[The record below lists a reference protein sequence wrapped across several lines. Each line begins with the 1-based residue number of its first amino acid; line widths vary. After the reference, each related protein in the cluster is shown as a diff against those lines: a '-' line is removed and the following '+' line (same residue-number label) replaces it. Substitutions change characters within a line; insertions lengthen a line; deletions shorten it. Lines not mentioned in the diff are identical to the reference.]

1 METMG
6 LLKDSSDYTF
16 VGIQCY
22 DYFNSVIMRII
33 IFKSFP
39 LILFR
44 NRMLNTLRSRLLRVD
59 IIIIDLVLAISTI
72 FIPPRLGIKLEEW
85 S

>member
-39 LILFR
+39 SFEG
-44 NRMLNTLRSRLLRVD
+44 
-59 IIIIDLVLAISTI
+59 IS
-72 FIPPRLGIKLEEW
+72 
-85 S
+85 